1 MIPVLTTC
9 AAALALW
16 FWVIPMPAP
25 RATAG
30 DVLALGAGGWTRSAV
45 KTLSVAL
52 LALVAL
58 LAGGDAW
65 LVAALSLGAL
75 GDFFLSRPSDRAFK
89 AGVFAFLAG
98 HLAYLGVF
106 WPHLAGLQGN
116 MQLLAHGVL
125 IVVCLLM
132 LRALWQPAAG
142 MRLPIT
148 LYVAVSCALGLAA
161 AALPWPHGGQVAAVM
176 FIASDML
183 LAAGL
188 FRLIRTESWRRYADR
203 AVWPLYWGAQ
213 ALFLASF
220 AFQIPL

>member
-1 MIPVLTTC
+1 MIPVLMTA

-16 FWVIPMPAP
+16 FWLMPA
-25 RATAG
+25 RASASG
-30 DVLALGAGGWTRSAV
+30 LSGQGGWLRSFV

-52 LALVAL
+52 LAVVAL
-58 LAGGDAW
+58 LSGGTGW

-75 GDFFLSRPSDRAFK
+75 GDFFLSRPSERAFK

-98 HLAYLGVF
+98 HLAYLAVF
-106 WPHLAGLQGN
+106 WPQLQGLAFGP
-116 MQLLAHGVL
+116 QIVAHGAL
-125 IVVCLLM
+125 VVICILM
-132 LRALWQPAAG
+132 LRALWQPAQG

-188 FRLIRTESWRRYADR
+188 FGLIGDDGWRRRADR

-220 AFQIPL
+220 GFQIPL